1 MSWVYIRMFL
11 KAVKGGRLNSRTPN
25 TSTELSVNL
34 VDSLISLKFLD
45 CRAEMCIHSH
55 EEFLCQYEFQ
65 LSLSFSR
72 QNKELETKSRRFVCF
87 NFTLKFCSTWSYKQ
101 LKFEWFRL
109 IHVKERKMKNWT
121 KILVKKQKDQWKS
134 PVTGKRSVSK
144 CSNRRT
150 TKLLWA
156 MRQRKYFRTRNKNN
170 LDIDT
175 YLRCLTQRNCK
186 SLKVM

>member
-1 MSWVYIRMFL
+1 MFL

-87 NFTLKFCSTWSYKQ
+87 NFTLKFCST
-101 LKFEWFRL
+101 
-109 IHVKERKMKNWT
+109 
-121 KILVKKQKDQWKS
+121 
-134 PVTGKRSVSK
+134 
-144 CSNRRT
+144 
-150 TKLLWA
+150 
-156 MRQRKYFRTRNKNN
+156 
-170 LDIDT
+170 
-175 YLRCLTQRNCK
+175 
-186 SLKVM
+186 

>member
-34 VDSLISLKFLD
+34 VDSLISLKFLN

-121 KILVKKQKDQWKS
+121 KILAKKQKD
-134 PVTGKRSVSK
+134 G
-144 CSNRRT
+144 NRRA

>member
-1 MSWVYIRMFL
+1 MFL

-45 CRAEMCIHSH
+45 CRAEMCIHSY

-87 NFTLKFCSTWSYKQ
+87 NFIFNINAQ
-101 LKFEWFRL
+101 
-109 IHVKERKMKNWT
+109 
-121 KILVKKQKDQWKS
+121 IL
-134 PVTGKRSVSK
+134 
-144 CSNRRT
+144 
-150 TKLLWA
+150 
-156 MRQRKYFRTRNKNN
+156 
-170 LDIDT
+170 
-175 YLRCLTQRNCK
+175 
-186 SLKVM
+186 